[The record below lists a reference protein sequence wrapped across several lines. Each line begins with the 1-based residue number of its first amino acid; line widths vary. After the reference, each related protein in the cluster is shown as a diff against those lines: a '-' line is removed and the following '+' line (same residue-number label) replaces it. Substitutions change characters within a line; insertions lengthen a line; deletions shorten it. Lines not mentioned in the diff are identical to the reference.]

1 MSLQHAERADK
12 KIVLALDSLKT
23 EYNVLSPYEKLKLL
37 NAYAQN
43 LWALKLEN
51 SPRESIKKRKANI
64 NWRLAY
70 NPRCIMLGISTLLH
84 VSAIMVAYPS
94 IPPLGEQTGNFSQ
107 HFHFRIIN
115 LISSPFDKYDAL

>member
-1 MSLQHAERADK
+1 MKSLPYAEKPDK
-12 KIVLALDSLKT
+12 ELVLALHSLKT

-43 LWALKLEN
+43 LWALKLED
-51 SPRESIKKRKANI
+51 SPQQSIKKRKAYI

-84 VSAIMVAYPS
+84 VSAIMMAYPS

-115 LISSPFDKYDAL
+115 LF

>member
-1 MSLQHAERADK
+1 MPYAERADK
-12 KIVLALDSLKT
+12 EIVLALDSLKA

-37 NAYAQN
+37 NAYAQQ
-43 LWALKLEN
+43 LWALKLED
-51 SPRESIKKRKANI
+51 SPQQRIKKRKAYI

-84 VSAIMVAYPS
+84 VSAIMMAYPS
-94 IPPLGEQTGNFSQ
+94 IPPLGEQTGSFSQ

-115 LISSPFDKYDAL
+115 LF